1 MPESLPSLF
10 VQLKTALRELFF
22 DSLRTCGELFK
33 IIVPISI
40 ATRFLQQWGV
50 VDQLGVLI
58 GPVMKLVGLPGEIG
72 LVWATAMVT
81 NLYAGMVVFASL
93 APGLELSVAQV
104 TVLTSM
110 MLVAHGLPVELRIA
124 QKAGTRF
131 RTQMLIRVGGALLL
145 GGLLNLGYRWSGSLQ
160 QQNNALWNPPAVDP
174 TWLGWMQAELRNL
187 LSIMLIIFLLMALL
201 RLLKKIG
208 IIDLLTRLL
217 EPLLVLLGIGR
228 QAAPLTIV
236 GMTLGLS
243 YGGGLI
249 IREAQSGRLSKQ
261 DVFCSIALMGLCHSL
276 IEDTLL
282 MMVLGGHVSGVFWG
296 RLFFTLVAVFLFSR
310 LLRVLPQ
317 SFFERYLVRPTL
329 ADSSDNNEEV
339 RCC

>member
-1 MPESLPSLF
+1 M
-10 VQLKTALRELFF
+10 
-22 DSLRTCGELFK
+22 RTCGELFK

-40 ATRFLQQWGV
+40 LTRLLQQWGV
-50 VDQLGVLI
+50 VDQLGVLL
-58 GPVMKLVGLPGEIG
+58 GPVMNLVGLPGEIG

-104 TVLTSM
+104 TVLTTM

-131 RTQMLIRVGGALLL
+131 RTQALIRVGGALLL
-145 GGLLNLGYRWSGSLQ
+145 GGMLNLGYRWSGTLQ
-160 QQNNALWNPPAVDP
+160 EKNNALWNPPPVDP
-174 TWLGWMQAELRNL
+174 TWLGWMLGELRNL
-187 LSIMLIIFLLMALL
+187 VLIVLIIFVLMAFL
-201 RLLKKIG
+201 RILKKIG
-208 IIDLLTRLL
+208 LIDLLTRLL
-217 EPLLVLLGIGR
+217 EPLLTLLGIGR

-236 GMTLGLS
+236 GITLGLS

-249 IREAQSGRLSKQ
+249 IREAQSGHLSKQ

-276 IEDTLL
+276 IEDSLL
-282 MMVLGGHVSGVFWG
+282 MIVLGGHVSGVFWG
-296 RLFFTLVAVFLFSR
+296 RLIFSLAVVFLLSR
-310 LLRVLPQ
+310 LLRVLPKT
-317 SFFERYLVRPTL
+317 FFERHIVRPNV
-329 ADSSDNNEEV
+329 ANNAGQDEEI

>member
-1 MPESLPSLF
+1 MAAQSHAFL
-10 VQLKTALRELFF
+10 VQFKTALRELFF
-22 DSLRTCGELFK
+22 DTLRTCGELFK

-40 ATRFLQQWGV
+40 LTRLLQQWGV
-50 VDQLGVLI
+50 VDQLGVLL
-58 GPVMKLVGLPGEIG
+58 GPVMNLVGLPGEIG

-104 TVLTSM
+104 TVLTTM

-131 RTQMLIRVGGALLL
+131 RTQALIRVGGALLL
-145 GGLLNLGYRWSGSLQ
+145 GGMLNLGYRWSGTLQ
-160 QQNNALWNPPAVDP
+160 ETNNALWIPPSVDP
-174 TWLGWMQAELRNL
+174 TWLGWMLGELRNL
-187 LSIMLIIFLLMALL
+187 ASIVLIIFVLMAFL
-201 RLLKKIG
+201 RFLKKIG
-208 IIDLLTRLL
+208 LIDLLTRLL
-217 EPLLVLLGIGR
+217 EPLLTLLGIGR

-236 GMTLGLS
+236 GITLGLS

-276 IEDTLL
+276 IEDSLL
-282 MMVLGGHVSGVFWG
+282 MIVLGGHVSGVFWG
-296 RLFFTLVAVFLFSR
+296 RLIFSLAMVFLFSR
-310 LLRVLPQ
+310 LLRVVPKA
-317 SFFERYLVRPTL
+317 FFERHIVRPNV
-329 ADSSDNNEEV
+329 ANDVGKDEEI